1 MEDEQRLQTD
11 ALIRRLADEAGTRL
25 RPHHAFLPRLLVASG
40 GSLALAVVV
49 VAAAFGV
56 RGDLAAHL
64 SSSMYLF
71 KAVAMACV
79 VAAGLVLV
87 RAAGTPGAS
96 MRAAASLG
104 PALLVLLAGIVLL
117 DDQVPLGGARA
128 VSVPVCLLA
137 IVLAALPGLALLLFA
152 LRRATPTR
160 PTFAGGMAGLL
171 AGSIGALA
179 YTLSCVNDGAV
190 FVSVWYSLAIVAT
203 GAIGA
208 LVGRR
213 ALAW

>member
-1 MEDEQRLQTD
+1 MEHDPRLQTD
-11 ALIRRLADEAGTRL
+11 ALIRRLAGDAGAIPRRHRAL
-25 RPHHAFLPRLLVASG
+25 LPRLLVAAG
-40 GSLALAVVV
+40 GSLVLAVLV
-49 VAAAFGV
+49 VAVAFGV
-56 RGDLAAHL
+56 RGDLVAHV
-64 SSSMYLF
+64 SSSMYLY

-79 VAAGLVLV
+79 VAAGLALV

-96 MRAAASLG
+96 MRLAAALA
-104 PALLVLLAGIVLL
+104 PAVAVLFAGLVLL
-117 DDQVPLGGARA
+117 DDQVPLAGARP

-137 IVLAALPGLALLLFA
+137 IVLAALPGLALLLLA

-190 FVSVWYSLAIVAT
+190 FVSVWYSLAIVASS
-203 GAIGA
+203 AIGA

-213 ALAW
+213 VLAW

>member
-1 MEDEQRLQTD
+1 MEHEQRMQTD
-11 ALIRRLADEAGTRL
+11 ALIRRLADDAGA
-25 RPHHAFLPRLLVASG
+25 RPRRHRAFLPRLLVAAAG
-40 GSLALAVVV
+40 ALALAMLV
-49 VAAAFGV
+49 VAAAFGL
-56 RGDLAAHL
+56 RGDLAAHVP
-64 SSSMYLF
+64 SAIYLY
-71 KAVAMACV
+71 KAVAMACLV
-79 VAAGLVLV
+79 IAGLALV

-96 MRAAASLG
+96 MRLAAALA
-104 PALLVLLAGIVLL
+104 PAVLVLFAGIVLL
-117 DDQVPLGGARA
+117 DDQVPLTGARA

-160 PTFAGGMAGLL
+160 PAFAGGMAGLL

-190 FVSVWYSLAIVAT
+190 FVTVWYSLAIVAT
-203 GAIGA
+203 AATGA

-213 ALAW
+213 TLAW

>member
-104 PALLVLLAGIVLL
+104 PALLVLLTGIVLL
-117 DDQVPLGGARA
+117 DDQVP
-128 VSVPVCLLA
+128 PVCLLA
-137 IVLAALPGLALLLFA
+137 IVLAALTGLALLLFA
-152 LRRATPTR
+152 LRRATPPR

-203 GAIGA
+203 CAIGTLQEA
-208 LVGRR
+208 
-213 ALAW
+213 AM

>member
-1 MEDEQRLQTD
+1 MAHEPPQRTD
-11 ALIRRLADEAGTRL
+11 ALIRRLADEAGARP
-25 RPHHAFLPRLLVASG
+25 RPHRAFLPRLLVAAG
-40 GSLALAVVV
+40 GAVVLAVLV
-49 VAAAFGV
+49 VAAAFGI
-56 RGDLAAHL
+56 RGDLAAHVA
-64 SSSMYLF
+64 SSMYLY

-79 VAAGLVLV
+79 VVAGLVLV

-96 MRAAASLG
+96 MRLAAAFA
-104 PALLVLLAGIVLL
+104 PALLVLFAGIVLL
-117 DDQVPLGGARA
+117 DDQVPLTGARA
-128 VSVPVCLLA
+128 VSVPICLLA
-137 IVLAALPGLALLLFA
+137 IVLAALPGLALLLRS

-160 PTFAGGMAGLL
+160 PAFAGGMAGLL
-171 AGSIGALA
+171 AGAIGALA

-213 ALAW
+213 VLAW